1 MGQDGDQR
9 ADVLPGSGLNHLS
22 CTWCWAPALS
32 SFSQA
37 TGESQVLSLPVG
49 CPVFIWIWGGD
60 ACWKTQKEQDNKPVI
75 SEGTAAVSPV
85 PPLWHLTAP
94 VLLQSLQKTQMLEL
108 SPEGCLSN
116 ILIKM
121 INAIGP
127 CWAFL
132 TRNPLTFLT
141 YCVVFQHK
149 INFFFVQICL
159 IAREERN
166 GRLFTHYEVNS

>member
-1 MGQDGDQR
+1 MR
-9 ADVLPGSGLNHLS
+9 AKCFPCLWAVLFLFGFGVVMPAGRHRRSRITNLSFQKALQLCHLYH
-22 CTWCWAPALS
+22 
-32 SFSQA
+32 
-37 TGESQVLSLPVG
+37 
-49 CPVFIWIWGGD
+49 
-60 ACWKTQKEQDNKPVI
+60 
-75 SEGTAAVSPV
+75 
-85 PPLWHLTAP
+85 PPWHLTAP
-94 VLLQSLQKTQMLEL
+94 VLLQSLQKTKMLEL

-132 TRNPLTFLT
+132 TRNTPTFLT